1 MYIFCDWSFTFS
13 LKISNPVV
21 QCPCILY
28 TVQRTLNPLG
38 QLLLPDVNIE
48 QLFLQICQL
57 EWVGLALSALVESTH
72 NVLDVVA

>member
-1 MYIFCDWSFTFS
+1 MQY
-13 LKISNPVV
+13 
-21 QCPCILY
+21 Y

-38 QLLLPDVNIE
+38 QLLLPNVNIE